1 VCVCMIVYHRTCV
14 FVEDTSYYAKLGLHR
29 LRMLLAVPAIPR
41 SYAESSHQRQFMI
54 RDLYAFGNSL
64 RSDNYTISLEVW
76 NVCGL
81 VCVWCVCVC
90 AYAGVTY
97 VCVCVCVCV

>member
-1 VCVCMIVYHRTCV
+1 MCVCVIVYHRTCV

-90 AYAGVTY
+90 
-97 VCVCVCVCV
+97 VCVPMQE